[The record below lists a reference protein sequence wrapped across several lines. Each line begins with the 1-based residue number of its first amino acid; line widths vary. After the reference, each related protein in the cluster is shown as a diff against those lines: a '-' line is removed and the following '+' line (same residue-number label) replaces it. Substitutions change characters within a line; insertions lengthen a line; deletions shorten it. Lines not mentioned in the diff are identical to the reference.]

1 MTDVAKPWRLTWGDH
16 TFTADDLTGAHL
28 SLIGV
33 ALGEDT
39 WDVSPAAGPRRLQAV
54 LATCVAIAS
63 GRRLDDVCAELA
75 ASPALLLADAL
86 STDDE

>member
-1 MTDVAKPWRLTWGDH
+1 MSDTPKPWRLTWGEH

-39 WDVSPAAGPRRLQAV
+39 WDVNPAAGPRRLQAV
-54 LATCVAIAS
+54 LAVCLAIGA
-63 GRRLDDVCAELA
+63 GRRLDDVVAELA
-75 ASPALLLADAL
+75 SAPALALADAL